1 MNNNNG
7 EEKRRK
13 EGKWTTIEWKSFHPP
28 FLDRQLDL
36 HIEVIRIIDESP
48 ITYRGIVRGKRK
60 KRKRKKKKRKCGWC
74 ASREKRESM
83 GEKGIRRFRWN

>member
-13 EGKWTTIEWKSFHPP
+13 EEKWTTIERKSFHPP

-36 HIEVIRIIDESP
+36 HIEVIRIIDESL
-48 ITYRGIVRGKRK
+48 ITYRDIVRGKRK
-60 KRKRKKKKRKCGWC
+60 KRKRKKEKKKMWLVC
-74 ASREKRESM
+74 
-83 GEKGIRRFRWN
+83 

>member
-13 EGKWTTIEWKSFHPP
+13 EGKWTTIERKSFHPP

-48 ITYRGIVRGKRK
+48 ITYRDIVRKRK
-60 KRKRKKKKRKCGWC
+60 KRKRKKEKKKMWLVC
-74 ASREKRESM
+74 
-83 GEKGIRRFRWN
+83 

>member
-36 HIEVIRIIDESP
+36 HIEVIRTIEESP
-48 ITYRGIVRGKRK
+48 ITYHSC
-60 KRKRKKKKRKCGWC
+60 KKKKRKKENVLGVLV
-74 ASREKRESM
+74 EKREN
-83 GEKGIRRFRWN
+83 GWAKKKFVDFVGIKSTNEI